1 MYFACRFLR
10 FRPNLISYRNCVQ
23 TAPQMPGSHRAPR
36 CPRLSN
42 FTRLEPGDRLAAEI
56 VLRDC
61 LEQARI
67 IQRENIGT
75 VQVENQK
82 HISRPAAY
90 TTNGAQVRNNGF
102 VRLGLPCLGV
112 DSTSIKVSLQINN
125 VYGLAFAPTPTMQG
139 LVPQFQNKCRRERL
153 ATAAQQ
159 FAPQLVSHTRG

>member
-1 MYFACRFLR
+1 
-10 FRPNLISYRNCVQ
+10 
-23 TAPQMPGSHRAPR
+23 MPGSHRAPR

-67 IQRENIGT
+67 IQRENIGS

-102 VRLGLPCLGV
+102 VRQGLPCLGV
-112 DSTSIKVSLQINN
+112 DFTSIKVSRQINN
-125 VYGLAFAPTPTMQG
+125 IFGLAFGQTQTMQG
-139 LVPQFQNKCRRERL
+139 LVTQFQK
-153 ATAAQQ
+153 
-159 FAPQLVSHTRG
+159 